1 MRLENE
7 EFTGDIYRRLIDT
20 VIEIRQERDDM
31 GNRLAKYEQA
41 AINAVQ
47 RKIDPPISV
56 TPVGACSPEPVGECN
71 PCDGKVPNANYIQ
84 QEIRRDMGIFK
95 KALYDIQRA
104 LRKEED
110 AHTCCDRVG
119 DIVEKALKDA
129 GFEP

>member
-1 MRLENE
+1 MSLE
-7 EFTGDIYRRLIDT
+7 GDIYRRLIDI

-41 AINAVQ
+41 AIDAVE
-47 RKIDPPISV
+47 RKIDPPCSV
-56 TPVGACSPEPVGECN
+56 TPVGACSPEPKQSTAGMTWT
-71 PCDGKVPNANYIQ
+71 
-84 QEIRRDMGIFK
+84 QEIKRDHGIFK

-110 AHTCCDRVG
+110 AHACCDSVG
-119 DIVEKALKDA
+119 DIAAKALKDA

>member
-1 MRLENE
+1 MSLE
-7 EFTGDIYRRLIDT
+7 GDIYRRLIDI

-41 AINAVQ
+41 SIDAVQ

-84 QEIRRDMGIFK
+84 QEIKRDMGIFK

-104 LRKEED
+104 AARVED
-110 AHTCCDRVG
+110 LYDFRDTVEKIAHT
-119 DIVEKALKDA
+119 ALKDA
-129 GFEP
+129 GFEE